1 MRHWIAFAVGLAVII
16 GSAPRALAGDNFEA
30 RSRLVSGRAVATN
43 YSLRIADFQAMAE
56 AAKKKHGPES
66 KTVLAGGRVETTL
79 NGKVVETSY
88 VKARVEEV
96 FGMLLVGPRRNEM
109 GRFPFSLR
117 VSGRGEPQRDVG
129 DTVRRRFSKQ
139 APHLFDFND
148 FDWVNLWCWPQ
159 EAPDAGTKF
168 ADAKPRL
175 GKAELCLV
183 RWRRDGGKT
192 MLIGA
197 LAADGG
203 DFVRD
208 ASRPICRTLVG
219 QWLDMPEVS
228 GRDGFV
234 DYAACVLVHDP
245 DRGAL
250 GARDTVV
257 EHMYEVRPDHS
268 LLVIN

>member
-1 MRHWIAFAVGLAVII
+1 
-16 GSAPRALAGDNFEA
+16 
-30 RSRLVSGRAVATN
+30 
-43 YSLRIADFQAMAE
+43 
-56 AAKKKHGPES
+56 
-66 KTVLAGGRVETTL
+66 
-79 NGKVVETSY
+79 
-88 VKARVEEV
+88 
-96 FGMLLVGPRRNEM
+96 MLLVGPRRNAM
-109 GRFPFSLR
+109 ARFPFFLR
-117 VSGRGEPQRDVG
+117 VSGNGEPERDVG
-129 DTVRRRFSKQ
+129 DRVRARFGKQ
-139 APHLFDFND
+139 ASHLFDFND

-159 EAPDAGTKF
+159 ATPDAGAKF
-168 ADAKPRL
+168 ADARPRL

-183 RWRRDGGKT
+183 RWRRDGGRT

-203 DFVRD
+203 DWVRD

-219 QWLDMPEVS
+219 AVARHAGGR
-228 GRDGFV
+228 GRDGFI

-245 DRGAL
+245 DRGGL